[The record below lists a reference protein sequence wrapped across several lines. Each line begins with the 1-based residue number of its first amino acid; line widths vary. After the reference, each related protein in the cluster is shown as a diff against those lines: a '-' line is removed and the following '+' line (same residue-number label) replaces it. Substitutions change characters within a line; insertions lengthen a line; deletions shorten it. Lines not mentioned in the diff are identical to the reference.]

1 MLVLLLSAAAPA
13 LLIMY
18 LAYNYDLNKEPIRM
32 LAIAFFGGVLSIL
45 LSLLF
50 SIPLSMFQSEMPP
63 AFIHSFYDAFFLAA
77 IPEELAKWLIFYWL
91 IRKAKDFDQ
100 YYDGILYAIF
110 ISMGFA
116 MLENVL
122 YVMKGGMSV
131 AVVRAVLS
139 VPGHMLFAIP
149 MGYYLSLSKFQQGAL
164 ASKHQWLSILIP
176 VALHGTFD
184 FILMYAGAKKDT
196 NPALVILLFLA
207 FLVFDIYMWRLGL
220 RKLKAMRERDKAS
233 RV

>member
-1 MLVLLLSAAAPA
+1 
-13 LLIMY
+13 
-18 LAYNYDLNKEPIRM
+18 
-32 LAIAFFGGVLSIL
+32 
-45 LSLLF
+45 
-50 SIPLSMFQSEMPP
+50 
-63 AFIHSFYDAFFLAA
+63 
-77 IPEELAKWLIFYWL
+77 
-91 IRKAKDFDQ
+91 
-100 YYDGILYAIF
+100 
-110 ISMGFA
+110 

-164 ASKHQWLSILIP
+164 ATKHQWLSILIP

>member
-149 MGYYLSLSKFQQGAL
+149 MGYYLSLSKFEQGNL
-164 ASKHQWLSILIP
+164 AIKHQWYSFLIP
-176 VALHGTFD
+176 VLLHGTFD

-196 NPALVILLFLA
+196 NAALVILLFLA

-233 RV
+233 GV

>member
-18 LAYNYDLNKEPIRM
+18 LVYRHDLNKEPIRM

-116 MLENVL
+116 LVENVL
-122 YVMKGGMSV
+122 YVFQGGMST
-131 AVVRAVLS
+131 AILRAVLS

-149 MGYYLSLSKFQQGAL
+149 MGYYLSLSKFEQGAL

-233 RV
+233 GV

>member
-1 MLVLLLSAAAPA
+1 MLILLLSAAAPA

-18 LAYNYDLNKEPIRM
+18 LVYRHDLEKEPIRM
-32 LAIAFFGGVLSIL
+32 LVIAFAGGVLSVFV
-45 LSLLF
+45 SLLF
-50 SIPLSMFQSEMPP
+50 STPLSSLTSMMPS
-63 AFIHSFYDAFFLAA
+63 ALIRSFYDAFFLAA

-149 MGYYLSLSKFQQGAL
+149 MGYYLSLSKFEQGNL
-164 ASKHQWLSILIP
+164 AIKHQWYSFLIP
-176 VALHGTFD
+176 VLLHGTFD
-184 FILMYAGAKKDT
+184 FILMYANAKSDT
-196 NPALVILLFLA
+196 NPAIIIPLFIA
-207 FLVFDIYMWRLGL
+207 FVVFDIYMWRLGL
-220 RKLKAMRERDKAS
+220 RKLKTMRERDKKS
-233 RV
+233 

>member
-18 LAYNYDLNKEPIRM
+18 LVYRHDLNKEPIRM
-32 LAIAFFGGVLSIL
+32 LAIAFLGGVLSIF

-50 SIPLSMFQSEMPP
+50 STPLSMLKWQMPP
-63 AFIHSFYDAFFLAA
+63 AFIVSFYDAFFLAA

-116 MLENVL
+116 LVENIL
-122 YVMKGGMSV
+122 YVLQGGLST
-131 AVVRAVLS
+131 AILRAVLS

-164 ASKHQWLSILIP
+164 ATKYQWLSILIP

-184 FILMYAGAKKDT
+184 FILMYADAKKDT
-196 NPALVILLFLA
+196 NAALVILLFLA
-207 FLVFDIYMWRLGL
+207 FVAFDIYMWRLGL

-233 RV
+233 GV

>member
-18 LAYNYDLNKEPIRM
+18 LVYRHDLNKEPIRM
-32 LAIAFFGGVLSIL
+32 LAIAFLGGVLSIF

-50 SIPLSMFQSEMPP
+50 STPLSMLKWQMPP
-63 AFIHSFYDAFFLAA
+63 AFIVSFYDAFFLAA

-116 MLENVL
+116 LVENIL
-122 YVMKGGMSV
+122 YVLQGGLST
-131 AVVRAVLS
+131 AILRAVLS

-164 ASKHQWLSILIP
+164 ATKHQWLSILIP

-184 FILMYAGAKKDT
+184 FILMYADAKKDT
-196 NPALVILLFLA
+196 NAALVILLFLA
-207 FLVFDIYMWRLGL
+207 FVAFDIYMWRLGL

-233 RV
+233 GV